1 MPARTGHIHAPAHA
15 RTHTRITFVP
25 HHITWKELNKSSKKR
40 LIFRRMPSVCSS
52 DITAKTTSWMPRRG
66 MRVRVDLAN
75 LHTQSI
81 LYRAKQGQLLERSV
95 WSYLVNLFHQW
106 HQWMAH
112 FSHKHIKR
120 QTKKATTSTPGLR
133 AGMLSNGFEA
143 SWEIKK
149 AFSSHYS
156 LMAQNQCISCTC
168 A

>member
-40 LIFRRMPSVCSS
+40 LIFRRTPSVCSS
-52 DITAKTTSWMPRRG
+52 DITAKTTSWIPRRG

-95 WSYLVNLFHQW
+95 WSYMVNLFHQW
-106 HQWMAH
+106 HQWMVH
-112 FSHKHIKR
+112 VSHKHIKAK
-120 QTKKATTSTPGLR
+120 QGKPQLPHLDTWMK
-133 AGMLSNGFEA
+133 SNGFKQ
-143 SWEIKK
+143 SILGNQKK
-149 AFSSHYS
+149 PP
-156 LMAQNQCISCTC
+156 LPMTL
-168 A
+168 